1 MNWSCLIIALIM
13 EQIFAWKVAL
23 IVVHLALNI
32 WQKFFY
38 SYSQNQ
44 WINRRKSSR
53 IKGREMNWSSCCTF
67 KILRTK
73 KNSYKFLKIHNGKL
87 YKCTVHLSICE
98 LEKYILGVSHL
109 RHSITDIYYLA
120 LESYSLKFCY
130 ARHASFY
137 SILYLILSTTEL
149 LYSKSLNNTTLQ
161 CK

>member
-1 MNWSCLIIALIM
+1 
-13 EQIFAWKVAL
+13 
-23 IVVHLALNI
+23 
-32 WQKFFY
+32 
-38 SYSQNQ
+38 
-44 WINRRKSSR
+44 
-53 IKGREMNWSSCCTF
+53 MNWSSCCTF

-87 YKCTVHLSICE
+87 YKYTVHLSICE

-149 LYSKSLNNTTLQ
+149 LYSKSLSNTTLH
-161 CK
+161 CKYSKSLSNTTSSNAVLDTTRFLKSSVLTLSNADFTVFCNISWATLMIPCTTLIFST